1 MSSLSGEEEAGLVED
16 LVDFVQETLWIRIA
30 KTIHCPGGDLADL
43 KVLVS
48 VLKGVLSVAD
58 AVRAVAL
65 GVDGIL
71 VSNHGGR
78 QLDAAPSP
86 LEVLSPI
93 KAAVGE
99 RAKILV
105 DSGARTG
112 ADIAKAL
119 ALGADFVLLGRAFQ
133 YGVAALGARGGDH
146 VARILIDEM
155 TNVMAQIGARTLTD
169 LPGHLSS

>member
-1 MSSLSGEEEAGLVED
+1 M
-16 LVDFVQETLWIRIA
+16 Q
-30 KTIHCPGGDLADL
+30 GDLGGGTGDIAGFMIRYMGGALDWDYL
-43 KVLVS
+43 EAVRDRWS
-48 VLKGVLSVAD
+48 GPIVLKGVLSVAD
-58 AVRAVAL
+58 AVRAAEL

-93 KAAVGE
+93 KAAVGG

-112 ADIAKAL
+112 ADVAKAL

-133 YGVAALGARGGDH
+133 YGVAALGTRGGDH
-146 VARILIDEM
+146 VARILIDEI

-169 LPGHLSS
+169 LPLYISN